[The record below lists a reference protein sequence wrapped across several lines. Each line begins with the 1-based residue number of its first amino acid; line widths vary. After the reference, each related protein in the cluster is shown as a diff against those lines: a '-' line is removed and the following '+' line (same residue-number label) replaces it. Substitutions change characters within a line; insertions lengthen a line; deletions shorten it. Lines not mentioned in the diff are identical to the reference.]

1 MKNIRQILVATA
13 AAATLAVIP
22 QGFAGQCRDQSTALS
37 SPRQTRDPVVCAQ
50 SCTADLDLT
59 TTIADTPGT
68 PRMKAD
74 PSLAQA
80 SASYEPQC
88 DSVQQIESMPGSPR
102 QKMDPS
108 DLAQPAPVET
118 AVPQNLSMR

>member
-1 MKNIRQILVATA
+1 MKNIRQILVAAA
-13 AAATLAVIP
+13 AAATLAAIP
-22 QGFAGQCRDQSTALS
+22 QGFAGQCNVQSDALS
-37 SPRQTRDPVVCAQ
+37 SPRQTRDPVICVQ
-50 SCTADLDLT
+50 SCAGDLDLT

-80 SASYEPQC
+80 NSTYEPQC

-108 DLAQPAPVET
+108 DLAQPVPVQS
-118 AVPQNLSMR
+118 AIPQNLSMR